1 MTASEV
7 YDALQECVDNID
19 NLQSEELHYHWRT
32 REFKS
37 ENWVDD
43 ETDNY
48 KSYMKAKEHIR
59 KAMLELEEI
68 L

>member
-37 ENWVDD
+37 ESWVDD

-59 KAMLELEEI
+59 KAMLELEGI

>member
-1 MTASEV
+1 MTPGEV
-7 YDALQECVDNID
+7 YEALQECVDNID
-19 NLQSEELHYHWRT
+19 TLQTEELHYHWRT

-48 KSYMKAKEHIR
+48 KSYMKAKEYIR
-59 KAMLELEEI
+59 KAMLELEETF
-68 L
+68 

>member
-19 NLQSEELHYHWRT
+19 NLQTEELHYHWRT

-48 KSYMKAKEHIR
+48 KSFMRAKEYIR
-59 KAMLELEEI
+59 KAMLELEGI